1 MWPAMYV
8 VFIGP
13 PGAGKGTQAQRLI
26 EMLAIP
32 HVSTGDMLRQAI
44 SQGSELGKQAA
55 DFMQAGELVPDELV
69 LQIIGECLDNPKMA
83 GGCLFD
89 GFPRN
94 VDQAAALD
102 QLMQKRGTPIG
113 LVLELQVEN
122 DELQRRMLARKRPDD
137 TPETIKQ
144 RLEVYKNQTAPVLQY
159 YADRQLLSAI
169 DGSGTP
175 DEVFERIRHCVSQR
189 QS

>member
-1 MWPAMYV
+1 MFV

-26 EMLAIP
+26 ELLKIP

-44 SQGSELGKQAA
+44 SQGSELGKRAS

-69 LQIIGECLDNPKMA
+69 LQIIGECLDDPTMA
-83 GGCLFD
+83 SGCLFD

-94 VDQAAALD
+94 VDQAQALD
-102 QLMQKRGTPIG
+102 AVMEKRKTPVN
-113 LVLELQVEN
+113 LVLELQVDS
-122 DELQRRMLARKRPDD
+122 DELVRRMLARKRPDD
-137 TPETIKQ
+137 TPDTIAQ

-159 YADRQLLSAI
+159 YADRGLLATI
-169 DGSGTP
+169 DGSGSP
-175 DEVFERIRHCVSQR
+175 DDVFGRIRQRVS
-189 QS
+189 S

>member
-1 MWPAMYV
+1 MFI

-26 EMLAIP
+26 ELLNIP

-44 SQGSELGKQAA
+44 SQGSDLGKKAA
-55 DFMQAGELVPDELV
+55 DYMQAGELVPDELV
-69 LQIIGECLDNPKMA
+69 LQIIGECLDDPKMA
-83 GGCLFD
+83 TGCLFD

-94 VDQAAALD
+94 VDQAQALD
-102 QLMQKRGTPIG
+102 QLMKQRGTPLN
-113 LVLELQVEN
+113 LVLELQVDS
-122 DELQRRMLARKRPDD
+122 DELKRRMLARKRPDD
-137 TPETIKQ
+137 TPETIAQ

-159 YADRQLLSAI
+159 YAESGLLASI

-175 DEVFERIRHCVSQR
+175 DDVFERIRQR
-189 QS
+189 VT